1 MNATCTCFQLFDARV
16 DARTTV
22 RRARARST
30 RFNGRK
36 SVEKCLFSPGSHLA
50 RPNKISNGKENKSLR
65 IRSVYFV
72 GLRKYPGIR
81 VPDARVFDRIE
92 RLNIAQPIVSSRA
105 LVLRFFRADL
115 QPLPSP
121 LSSFHEKFSNGILI
135 LIPAILYTEF
145 RYVILLEIFQQ

>member
-1 MNATCTCFQLFDARV
+1 MRPVRVSNYLTRASTRVQLLG
-16 DARTTV
+16 
-22 RRARARST
+22 ARARST

-105 LVLRFFRADL
+105 LVLRFFRAE
-115 QPLPSP
+115 PLPSP

-145 RYVILLEIFQQ
+145 HYVILLEIFQQ

>member
-1 MNATCTCFQLFDARV
+1 MRPVRVSNYLTRASTRVQLLG
-16 DARTTV
+16 
-22 RRARARST
+22 ARARST

-105 LVLRFFRADL
+105 LEFYVFFAPISNL
-115 QPLPSP
+115 SPPLSP
-121 LSSFHEKFSNGILI
+121 LFMKNS
-135 LIPAILYTEF
+135 PMEF
-145 RYVILLEIFQQ
+145 

>member
-1 MNATCTCFQLFDARV
+1 MRPVRVSNYLTRASTRVQLLG
-16 DARTTV
+16 
-22 RRARARST
+22 ARARST

-92 RLNIAQPIVSSRA
+92 RLNIAQLIVSSRA
-105 LVLRFFRADL
+105 LEFYVFFAPISNL
-115 QPLPSP
+115 SPPLSP
-121 LSSFHEKFSNGILI
+121 LFMKNS
-135 LIPAILYTEF
+135 PMEF
-145 RYVILLEIFQQ
+145 

>member
-1 MNATCTCFQLFDARV
+1 MRPTYVSNYLTRASTRVQLLG
-16 DARTTV
+16 
-22 RRARARST
+22 ARARST

-92 RLNIAQPIVSSRA
+92 RSNIAQRISYAVSTFFSRRTSPPFSFW
-105 LVLRFFRADL
+105 VRIKN
-115 QPLPSP
+115 LPM
-121 LSSFHEKFSNGILI
+121 
-135 LIPAILYTEF
+135 EF
-145 RYVILLEIFQQ
+145 

>member
-1 MNATCTCFQLFDARV
+1 MRPVRVSNYLTRASTRVQLLG
-16 DARTTV
+16 
-22 RRARARST
+22 ARARST
-30 RFNGRK
+30 RFNGQK

-115 QPLPSP
+115 EPLPSP

>member
-1 MNATCTCFQLFDARV
+1 MRPVRVSNYLTRASTRVQLLG
-16 DARTTV
+16 
-22 RRARARST
+22 ARARST

-92 RLNIAQPIVSSRA
+92 RLNIAQSYRLERSFYVFFAPISN
-105 LVLRFFRADL
+105 L
-115 QPLPSP
+115 SP
-121 LSSFHEKFSNGILI
+121 LSFFHEKFSNGILI

>member
-115 QPLPSP
+115 EPLPS
-121 LSSFHEKFSNGILI
+121 LLFS
-135 LIPAILYTEF
+135 
-145 RYVILLEIFQQ
+145 

>member
-1 MNATCTCFQLFDARV
+1 MRPVRVSNYLTRASTRVQLLG
-16 DARTTV
+16 
-22 RRARARST
+22 ARARST

-115 QPLPSP
+115 QPLPFP
-121 LSSFHEKFSNGILI
+121 LSSFHEKFSNEILI

>member
-1 MNATCTCFQLFDARV
+1 MRPVRVSNYLTRASTRVQLLG
-16 DARTTV
+16 
-22 RRARARST
+22 ARARST

-115 QPLPSP
+115 EPLPSP

-145 RYVILLEIFQQ
+145 HYVILLEIFQQ

>member
-1 MNATCTCFQLFDARV
+1 MRPVRVSNYLTRASTRVQLLG
-16 DARTTV
+16 
-22 RRARARST
+22 ARARST

-81 VPDARVFDRIE
+81 VFDRIE

-115 QPLPSP
+115 EPLPSP